1 MTEGAVETGWRGSSR
16 VGQRQEPGT
25 RGWAEE
31 RTGGGDVVA
40 DAVAVA
46 VADADADADGE

>member
-1 MTEGAVETGWRGSSR
+1 MTEGAVETGWRRSSR

-31 RTGGGDVVA
+31 RTGGGDVA
-40 DAVAVA
+40 
-46 VADADADADGE
+46 ADADADTDTDTDADGE